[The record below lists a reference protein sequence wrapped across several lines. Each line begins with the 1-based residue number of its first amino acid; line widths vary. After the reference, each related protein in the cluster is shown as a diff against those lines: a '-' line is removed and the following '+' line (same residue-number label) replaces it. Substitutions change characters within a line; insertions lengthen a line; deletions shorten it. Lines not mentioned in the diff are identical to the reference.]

1 LGDPTGFKDIPR
13 QPPPRRDTQERI
25 RDYNEF
31 VLHWTE
37 EEARAQGARCMDCG
51 IPFCH
56 KGCPLGNLIPDWN
69 ELVYK
74 GQWERA
80 LKALHSTNNFPE
92 FTGRICPAPCEA
104 ACTLSIN
111 AEPVTI
117 EYIEKAIADRGWEE
131 GWIKPQPPAKRTGK
145 KVAVIGSGPSGLAAA
160 QQINRAGHS
169 VTVFE
174 RENYIG
180 GLLRLG
186 IPDFKLDKHVVERR
200 VQQMRDEGVVFKTG
214 VYVGRNYAASD
225 LRQEFDAVLLCI
237 GSTVPRD
244 LAVPGRDLRG
254 VHFAMEYLTQQN
266 KVIAGE
272 EFPEEA
278 RITAEGKRVVIL
290 GGGDTGA
297 DCLATAHR
305 QGAEIVRQFE
315 IVPEPPARRAP
326 NNPWP
331 LWPLVFR
338 RSYALEEGG
347 QLDFSISTKGFSGS
361 DGVVEKLHAVR
372 VDWKP
377 DETGRTQMVEI
388 PGSEFDV
395 DADLVLLA
403 LGFLH
408 PEKQGLVESLGVEVD
423 ARGNVKTD
431 ANKMTSVPGIFAAG
445 DASRGQSLVVW
456 ALAEGREAARCVD
469 LYLMGETSLP
479 RSLSNAGTAAPT
491 MPPTWP
497 SWRPQ

>member
-1 LGDPTGFKDIPR
+1 LGEPTGFKDRPR

-56 KGCPLGNLIPDWN
+56 KGCPLGNVIPDFN
-69 ELVYK
+69 DFVYK

-80 LKALHSTNNFPE
+80 LAALHATNNFPE

-111 AEPVTI
+111 QDPVTI

-131 GWIKPQPPAKRTGK
+131 GWIKPQPPAVRTGK
-145 KVAVIGSGPSGLAAA
+145 TVAVIGSGPSGLAAA

-186 IPDFKLDKHVVERR
+186 IPDFKLDKHYVERR
-200 VQQMRDEGVVFKTG
+200 VQQMRDEGVEFRTG
-214 VYVGRNYAASD
+214 VYAGHNLAVED
-225 LRQEFDAVLLCI
+225 LKRGFDVLLLCI
-237 GSTVPRD
+237 GSTVPRNLD
-244 LAVPGRDLRG
+244 VPGRDLKG
-254 VHFAMEYLTQQN
+254 VHFAMDFLTQQN
-266 KVIAGE
+266 KLLSGE

-278 RITAEGKRVVIL
+278 RLSAEGKRVVIL

-305 QGAEIVRQFE
+305 QGAEIVRQFD
-315 IVPEPPARRAP
+315 IIPEPPVKRSP
-326 NNPWP
+326 GNPWP
-331 LWPLVFR
+331 QWPVILR
-338 RSYALEEGG
+338 RSYALDEGG
-347 QLDFSISTKGFSGS
+347 SLDWSVGTKSFSGS
-361 DGVVEKLHAVR
+361 NGNVEKLHMVR
-372 VDWKP
+372 LDWQR
-377 DETGRTQMVEI
+377 DANGRQQMVEM
-388 PGSEFDV
+388 PGTEFEV

-403 LGFLH
+403 MGFLH
-408 PEKQGLVESLGVEVD
+408 PERHGLVEALGVELD
-423 ARGNVKTD
+423 PRGNVKTD
-431 ANKMTSVPGIFAAG
+431 ANKMSTVPGIFAAG
-445 DASRGQSLVVW
+445 DAARGQSLVVW
-456 ALAEGREAARCVD
+456 ALSEGREAARGID
-469 LYLMGETSLP
+469 LYLMGESSLP
-479 RSLSNAGTAAPT
+479 RSLSSA
-491 MPPTWP
+491 
-497 SWRPQ
+497 